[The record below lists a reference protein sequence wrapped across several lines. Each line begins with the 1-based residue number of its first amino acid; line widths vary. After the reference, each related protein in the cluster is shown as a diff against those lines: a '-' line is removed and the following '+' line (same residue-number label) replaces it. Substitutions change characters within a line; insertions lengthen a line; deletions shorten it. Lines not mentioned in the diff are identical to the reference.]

1 MPVLNTSETKKK
13 LEKEIKKTKDSILIL
28 SAFVTLPG
36 LRWLDAIIPEKVN
49 VKIAARWRLFDLI
62 SSSSSIDAYN
72 FCRDRGW
79 SFGLDIFMHS
89 KVYVTDNKI
98 LLGSSNLTAKGLG
111 LMGYENR
118 EMSYSLSEP
127 TNADFQKINEE
138 KSYITWLDDNLYNDI
153 YLEYE
158 ANKNNEKNTDK
169 IRYSKKLNS
178 KLIFSIRNLWIN
190 DLRFETPE
198 ELLKKYSEDLTPNHL
213 ENIKYEFKES
223 KIFNWVK
230 QQLEKEK
237 ENHTNFGWLS
247 SKLHDALID
256 EPPPYRKDVK
266 LYVSTLFEWID
277 FACRD
282 TIEIKQW
289 AKTKSLHLK

>member
-13 LEKEIKKTKDSILIL
+13 LEEEIKKTKDSILIL

-36 LRWLDAIIPEKVN
+36 LRWIDAIIPEKVS
-49 VKIAARWRLFDLI
+49 VKIAARWRLLDLI
-62 SSSSSIDAYN
+62 STSSSIDAYN
-72 FCRDRGW
+72 FCKDRGW

-111 LMGYENR
+111 LIGYENR

-127 TNADFQKINEE
+127 TNADFQKINDE
-138 KSYITWLDDNLYNDI
+138 KSYITWLDDDLYNDI

-158 ANKNNEKNTDK
+158 ANKNNEKNKDK

-178 KLIFSIRNLWIN
+178 KLIFSIKNLWIN

-198 ELLKKYSEDLTPNHL
+198 EILIKYSDDLTPNHL
-213 ENIKYEFKES
+213 ENMKYEFKES
-223 KIFNWVK
+223 KVFNWIK
-230 QQLEKEK
+230 QQLEDER
-237 ENHTNFGWLS
+237 ENKTNFGWLS
-247 SKLHDALID
+247 SKLHNALID

-266 LYVSTLFEWID
+266 LYLNVLFEWID
-277 FACRD
+277 FACKD
-282 TIEIKQW
+282 IIEIRHW
-289 AKTKSLHLK
+289 NHTKSLHLK

>member
-13 LEKEIKKTKDSILIL
+13 LQKEIKKTKDSILIL

-72 FCRDRGW
+72 FCKDRGW
-79 SFGLDIFMHS
+79 SFGLDTFMHS
-89 KVYVTDNKI
+89 KVYVTDSKI

-127 TNADFQKINEE
+127 TNADFQKISDE
-138 KSYITWLDDNLYNDI
+138 KSYITWLDDDLYNDI
-153 YLEYE
+153 YIEYE
-158 ANKNNEKNTDK
+158 ANKNNEKNKDK

-178 KLIFSIRNLWIN
+178 KLIFSIKNLWIN

-198 ELLKKYSEDLTPNHL
+198 EIFKKYSDDLTPNHL
-213 ENIKYEFKES
+213 ENMKYEFKES
-223 KIFNWVK
+223 KVFNWIK
-230 QQLEKEK
+230 QQLEDER
-237 ENHTNFGWLS
+237 ENKTNFGWLS
-247 SKLHDALID
+247 NKLHNALID

-266 LYVSTLFEWID
+266 LYVNVLFEWID
-277 FACRD
+277 FACED
-282 TIEIKQW
+282 IIEIRHW
-289 AKTKSLHLK
+289 NHTKSLRLK